1 MTFWDHLEELRRV
14 LLRCL
19 IVVALFAI
27 LAFVFKDEVF
37 WLVFLP
43 KSPDFLSFSI
53 LFGSDATSASIFG
66 DTPDVQLINTELTH
80 QFVVHMMTSFYTGLI
95 VAAPYI
101 IFELYRFIS
110 PALYEN
116 ERRYA
121 TPLVISSYAMFM
133 AGVLFSYFILFPIT
147 FRFLAGYQVDASVQ
161 NLISLES
168 YIDTLAFLCLAMGIV
183 FEIPILSWLLGR
195 LGILHRQQMQQ
206 YRRHALV
213 AILVIAAIITPTSDA
228 VTLTVVSLPMYLLY
242 ELSILLVPS
251 IKKPSSDLSS

>member
-66 DTPDVQLINTELTH
+66 DTPDVQLINTELTR
-80 QFVVHMMTSFYTGLI
+80 QFVVHMMTSFYAGLI

-168 YIDTLAFLCLAMGIV
+168 YIDTLAFLCLAMGLV

-195 LGILHRQQMQQ
+195 LDILHRQQMQQ

-228 VTLTVVSLPMYLLY
+228 VTLAVVSLPMYLLY

-251 IKKPSSDLSS
+251 IKKPSTHLST